1 MTRRPSEELRRYTS
15 AELASARRLKERH
28 KLPVSIIAV
37 RFGRSARALRD
48 ALRHP
53 PAVPIDVRR
62 RITEELIEEFV
73 AGKTITEI
81 ARARGREF
89 RWAER
94 RMARAGFDGEMRALA
109 RAEIVLNEDGE

>member
-1 MTRRPSEELRRYTS
+1 MSHYVPGDLRRYTS
-15 AELASARRLKERH
+15 SELASARRLKEQH
-28 KLPVSIIAV
+28 KLPVSIIAK
-37 RFGRSARALRD
+37 RFGRSARALRH

-53 PAVPIDVRR
+53 PAVPIDMRR
-62 RITEELIEEFV
+62 QATEQLIEEFI

-81 ARARGREF
+81 ARARGRQF

-109 RAEIVLNEDGE
+109 RAEAGQGQAQ